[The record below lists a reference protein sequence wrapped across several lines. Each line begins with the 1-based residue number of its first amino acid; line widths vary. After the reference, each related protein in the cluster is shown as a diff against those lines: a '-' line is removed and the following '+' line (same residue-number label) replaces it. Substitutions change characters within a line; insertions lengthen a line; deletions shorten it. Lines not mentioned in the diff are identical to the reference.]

1 MLRALLAA
9 AAIAAAA
16 IGTAP
21 LAGAAPT
28 PSPSPTPSSSSLGPP
43 YADCAAAIA
52 AGKSNI
58 PISDPAY
65 KPEWDHDGD
74 GFACESSDDSE

>member
-1 MLRALLAA
+1 MIRALLAA
-9 AAIAAAA
+9 SAIAAAT
-16 IGTAP
+16 IGAAS
-21 LAGAAPT
+21 LASAAPT
-28 PSPSPTPSSSSLGPP
+28 PSPSPRPSSSLGLP
-43 YADCAAAIA
+43 YADCTAAIA

-58 PISDPAY
+58 PIGDPAY